1 MHRRIIKTAKVRI
14 VDTQVGDIVNR
25 NPDAEKGWFQV
36 AEVNTLFN
44 GDLQLADETTYITI
58 TGGDNDLIG
67 VQFAQ
72 LIEIPS
78 A

>member
-14 VDTQVGDIVNR
+14 VDSHVGDIVNR

-36 AEVNTLFN
+36 AEIKTLFN
-44 GDLQLADETTYITI
+44 GDLQLADETSYITI

-72 LIEIPS
+72 LIEVPG
-78 A
+78 

>member
-1 MHRRIIKTAKVRI
+1 MHRRIIKTAKVRL
-14 VDTQVGDIVNR
+14 VDAQVGDIVNR

-36 AEVNTLFN
+36 CEVKTLFN
-44 GDLQLADETTYITI
+44 GDLQLADETSYVTI

-72 LIEIPS
+72 LIEIG
-78 A
+78 